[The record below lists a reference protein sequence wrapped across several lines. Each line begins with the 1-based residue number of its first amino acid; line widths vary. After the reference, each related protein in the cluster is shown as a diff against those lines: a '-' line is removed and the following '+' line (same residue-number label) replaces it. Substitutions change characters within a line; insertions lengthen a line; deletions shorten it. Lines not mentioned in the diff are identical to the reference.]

1 MLLVSFAYSYETM
14 EYFSKGDAA
23 SHCEESSEAEESSE
37 KSEKKEKGNFS
48 DDDYFNTLHPHGK
61 LISSFID
68 SGGLSYGQNNNFC
81 SSDYSHE
88 VYSPPEI
95 L

>member
-1 MLLVSFAYSYETM
+1 MLLVSFAYSYETIV
-14 EYFSKGDAA
+14 YFSKGETAFY
-23 SHCEESSEAEESSE
+23 CEESSAESEESSE
-37 KSEKKEKGNFS
+37 KSESFS
-48 DDDYFNTLHPHGK
+48 DDDYLNNKHLFHRLVADP
-61 LISSFID
+61 IE
-68 SGGLSYGQNNNFC
+68 LSALSVHQDINFS

>member
-1 MLLVSFAYSYETM
+1 MLLVSFAYSYETIV
-14 EYFSKGDAA
+14 YFSKADTAFY
-23 SHCEESSEAEESSE
+23 CEESSAESSEESSE
-37 KSEKKEKGNFS
+37 KSESFT
-48 DDDYFNTLHPHGK
+48 DDDF
-61 LISSFID
+61 
-68 SGGLSYGQNNNFC
+68 LSNKHLFHRLVADPIELSALSAHQHTIFS